1 VRFVY
6 KHYPLSIHPLAPGA
20 HAAAA
25 AAQRQGKFW
34 EMYALIFENRQSLD
48 RATYVA
54 HAEKLGLD
62 TAQFEKDLDS
72 PEVKQAVDADVA
84 LAEELQIRGTPG
96 FFINGR
102 FLSGAQPY
110 AAFKSVIDEEL
121 ERN

>member
-1 VRFVY
+1 MRFVY

-54 HAEKLGLD
+54 HAEKLGL
-62 TAQFEKDLDS
+62 
-72 PEVKQAVDADVA
+72 
-84 LAEELQIRGTPG
+84 
-96 FFINGR
+96 
-102 FLSGAQPY
+102 
-110 AAFKSVIDEEL
+110 
-121 ERN
+121 ERNIFSSKRIGFPGCILIVLAIFKVG